1 MMIKM
6 KKIARTAAC
15 LAVVALLSPPAHA
28 ISYLVGN
35 TMPTK
40 TQLGKD
46 SVVTDPP
53 TQSVTRTWARN
64 MGIKVAVHT
73 LGPTPTELVA
83 YNWTA
88 LHMSD
93 DTAATAA
100 GTSGSLYCRKEG
112 NNTSLD
118 VRHGYGT
125 PYPIQVDGHPIWKTS
140 VDGLYFAL
148 EITSMLVANTTN
160 VQPAGAFFVKEAPF
174 QITGTSTGPSCDK
187 SPDNEVVLEGGIGFG
202 VRLHL
207 YADDKFTP
215 QESIDATVLTFPD
228 AGYDLRVTNDDYSLS
243 GAGHSLDFKLDKSG
257 FSMVWPTCSA
267 NTISSNGKTV
277 SAVDLGTY
285 YPKQIINKQT
295 TTVPFEINMSGCTY
309 VKGIEVTLNSNNI
322 GAHDK
327 TLLTNKE
334 TEDAATGVGVQVKGL
349 KNTVT
354 TNDMVIIPGNSAS
367 VYKDVNPQASDSSNN
382 DKGKDAKVLKF
393 NATLLQDGS
402 ADITPGKFTATGTF
416 TLNYP

>member
-28 ISYLVGN
+28 VTYIVGKENAPTGDDKVLV
-35 TMPTK
+35 
-40 TQLGKD
+40 
-46 SVVTDPP
+46 DPP
-53 TQSVTRTWARN
+53 TQDGTPTWKRD

-88 LHMSD
+88 PHLSD
-93 DTAATAA
+93 IPKDGGIPGA
-100 GTSGSLYCRKEG
+100 LYCRKDG

-125 PYPIQVDGHPIWKTS
+125 PYAQVDRHPIWKTG

-148 EITSMLVANTTN
+148 EITSITVANNTD
-160 VQPAGAFFVKEAPF
+160 VKPSGAFFVQDAPF
-174 QITGTSTGPSCDK
+174 QITGTLTNSPCERSTDSK
-187 SPDNEVVLEGGIGFG
+187 VILEGGIGFG
-202 VRLHL
+202 FRLHL

-215 QESIDATVLTFPD
+215 QESIDDTVLTFPD
-228 AGYDLRVTNDDYSLS
+228 AGYDLRVTNDDASGL
-243 GAGHSLDFKLDKSG
+243 GAGHAINFIIEKSG
-257 FSMVWPTCSA
+257 FKMVWPTCSA
-267 NTISSNGKTV
+267 NTISSDGKTV

-285 YPKQIINKQT
+285 YPKQIINKET
-295 TTVPFEINMSGCTY
+295 TAVPFEINMSGCTY

-354 TNDMVIIPGNSAS
+354 TNDMVIIPGNSTS

-382 DKGKDAKVLKF
+382 DPGKDAKVLKF